1 MSIHTEWVT
10 FGAVYLLARMSREIK
25 SEQLLLAELQVL
37 LAQLR
42 THLSLVRTGAGLL
55 VSSVT
60 VAFLMLTN
68 YAHLPHGLQLVVIPA
83 QAGLG
88 VLALLGLFI
97 FARSEHK
104 IIKIGRIIREA
115 EHKNKRIDKLMV

>member
-1 MSIHTEWVT
+1 
-10 FGAVYLLARMSREIK
+10 MSRGTK

-60 VAFLMLTN
+60 VAFLMLAN
-68 YAHLPHGLQLVVIPA
+68 YGYLPHGLQQFVIPV

-88 VLALLGLFI
+88 MLALLGLFI

-104 IIKIGRIIREA
+104 ILKIGRIIRET
-115 EHKNKRIDKLMV
+115 ERKNRTIDKLMV